1 MQETPWLGSTHG
13 RSIRGRTSRNSTRV
27 RLLPVVAVGVF
38 WLLCC
43 APLRAQMTDVLTYHN
58 DNARTGQALNEQILS
73 LANVTTNHFG
83 LLWVLP
89 TVGLVDAQPLY
100 AAGVSIPGR
109 GLHNVLFVA
118 TEHDVVYAYDADS
131 TNLFW
136 QASMLGSNET
146 TSDDH
151 GCNQVTPEI
160 GITATPVIDR
170 QFGPYGTIFVVGMSM
185 DGSGNYFQRLHALD
199 LGTGADRLPAVTVAA
214 TYPGSGANSSGGNV
228 IFDPSQYKERP
239 GLLLLNGVIYTAWS
253 SHCDYD
259 PYTGWIIGYN
269 EQTLAQTDVLNIT
282 PNGSEGAIWM
292 AGDGLAADA
301 SNNIYFLDANG
312 TFDTALAPDG
322 CPTNGDYGN
331 AFIKLSTA
339 SNTLAV
345 ADYFNMYNTGTESDN
360 DVDLGSGGELVLPD
374 MLDAQGNTRQLA
386 VGAGKDQTI
395 YLVDRTNMG
404 KFNPTTNAIYQQVN
418 GALAAGGVFSTPA
431 YFNGTLF
438 YGAVGDHIKAFPFQN
453 ALLEPISSE
462 SSSTFAY
469 PGTTPGVSANGTSN
483 GIVWATE
490 NTSPVVLHAYN
501 AANLG
506 IELYNSNQAGSRD
519 RFGVGNKFI
528 TPTIASARVY
538 VGTTNN
544 VGVFGLLDT
553 STLTPLQQWRNTWFH
568 NPSNVGA
575 GANSATPANDG
586 VANLIKYA
594 LGLNP
599 TQSVTSTQLPIGS
612 VQTNGGQPYLTLTVN
627 RAVEPTDVT
636 YIVQV
641 SSDLRNWVSG
651 PANTV
656 TLTNTASQLVVR
668 DNTPVSAAT
677 ARFIRLEVTNP

>member
-13 RSIRGRTSRNSTRV
+13 MSMGRRTSHNPTHI
-27 RLLPVVAVGVF
+27 RLLPVAGVCLLS
-38 WLLCC
+38 LLCC

-73 LANVTTNHFG
+73 PANVTNNHFG

-100 AAGVSIPGR
+100 AAGVSIPGQ
-109 GLHNVLFVA
+109 GLRNVLFVA
-118 TEHDVVYAYDADS
+118 TEHDVVYAFDADS

-146 TSDDH
+146 PSDDRN
-151 GCNQVTPEI
+151 CTQITPEI
-160 GITATPVIDR
+160 GVTATPVIDR
-170 QFGPYGTIFVVGMSM
+170 QLGPNGTIFVVAMSK
-185 DGSGNYFQRLHALD
+185 DGSGDYYQRLHALD
-199 LGTGADRLPAVTVAA
+199 LATGADRLPAVTVAA
-214 TYPGSGANSSGGNV
+214 IYPGSGADSGGGNV
-228 IFDPSQYKERP
+228 IFDPSQYKERT
-239 GLLLLNGVIYTAWS
+239 GLLLLNGVIYTAWA
-253 SHCDYD
+253 SHCDID
-259 PYTGWIIGYN
+259 PYTGWIMGYN
-269 EQTLAQTDVLNIT
+269 EQTLAETDVLNVT

-292 AGDGLAADA
+292 AGDGLGADA

-312 TFDTALAPDG
+312 TFDTVLDSDG

-331 AFIKLSTA
+331 AFIKLTTA

-345 ADYFNMYNTGTESDN
+345 ADYFNMYNTGSESDN
-360 DVDLGSGGELVLPD
+360 DVDLGSGGELILPD
-374 MLDAQGNTRQLA
+374 MLDAQGNARQLA
-386 VGAGKDQTI
+386 VGAGKDQII

-418 GALAAGGVFSTPA
+418 GALAGGVFSSPA

-438 YGAVGDHIKAFPFQN
+438 YGAVGDHLKAFPFQN
-453 ALLEPISSE
+453 ALLEPISSQ

-469 PGTTPGVSANGTSN
+469 PGVTPGISANGTSD

-519 RFGVGNKFI
+519 HFGTGNKFI
-528 TPTIASARVY
+528 TPTLASARVY
-538 VGTTNN
+538 VGASGN
-544 VGVFGLLDT
+544 VGVFGLLDI

-575 GANSATPANDG
+575 GANTATPANDS

-599 TQSVTSTQLPIGS
+599 TQAVASLQLPIGS
-612 VQTNGGQPYLTLTVN
+612 IQTNSGQPYLTLTVN
-627 RAVEPTDVT
+627 RAAEPTDVT
-636 YIVQV
+636 YVVQV

-668 DNTPVSAAT
+668 DNTPLSATT